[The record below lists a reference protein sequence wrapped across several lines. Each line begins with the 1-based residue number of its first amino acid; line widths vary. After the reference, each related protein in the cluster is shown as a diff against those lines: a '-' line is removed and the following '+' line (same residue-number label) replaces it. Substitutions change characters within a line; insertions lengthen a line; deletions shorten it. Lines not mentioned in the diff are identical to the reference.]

1 MMIALAIELSRTLDN
16 GHCVLYKSAQFLAEA
31 LKMIRNRSLARVHAW
46 SLLLLVGSLGAFTA
60 SCGGDVS
67 PRENPP
73 PSGPQCAASLNT
85 NPQGALWMPVV
96 DPADPLAASFDV
108 TIDPAHAAFMTE
120 QREPLAAPMTV
131 TATNGTLKL
140 WGGVKKF
147 VKHPERLFVELYF
160 INDDK
165 VGWREATVTV
175 DGIEGSASFYDFN
188 EDPWAMPTTNQ
199 TMRLGGIAPEGV
211 GRISFGFDAQADNA
225 PVKFK
230 VSLAG
235 KTTTRISTSSSPITT
250 SPDGKEV
257 WAVQGDADVLGI
269 IDTTTDKR
277 VAQIKTP
284 GKPSSVAITPDGK
297 LALVT
302 CSACNQVSVINTAT
316 REIVQIFGEADG
328 IGRDPRNI
336 VVSPDGTRAYVSAYV
351 GDSVTAF
358 ERVGDAFRV
367 VKELP
372 IGRRPVGMSVT
383 PDGETLLVAHFMPKG
398 KVTSNGAWLS
408 VIATDTNTVVKEPF
422 LPDDGNEAEIGC
434 MQQISLFAN
443 YSAEDLSFEASP
455 TQFAGVF
462 LAPGGAEAWAP
473 GLRVAG
479 FPMFEGD
486 VSTLGFQFLAL
497 GANSPAM
504 FFPFDTRNARETII
518 RKASSSI
525 DVPDRIEEFLRCVPF
540 YEEAEAVIARTTN
553 NPDERTYPGA
563 TIPSQSVFLSET
575 GVSRFMGFTRGGRRT
590 LILSYIADELAVMD
604 TATHSPTSV
613 NHLLLSGSN
622 PTGIAVTPNG
632 VKGYVAY
639 ENSTFVSVLDLSMYA
654 KEGAL
659 PEPGIVPYYL
669 GAGTGPGQG
678 AAIVTFKFLT
688 RNIKDVPDA
697 PLVEET
703 GQVEMVD
710 ADPMDPVMRRGKIL
724 FTSSSPVKY
733 PTLSGH
739 RQGACAACHPNG
751 GNDGT
756 AWSTMEGE
764 RRTIGL
770 WGGTA
775 KRGWLH
781 ASATHQDATDFA
793 TKIVVD
799 RLGGTGLSNADVHAL
814 SEYVAHGIPEVQR
827 PKVDSKLAEKGKTI
841 FQTKCS
847 SCHFAPDYSSGNPD
861 GSTEYGGGKGEPT
874 VYDVG
879 TTTDWGHITLG
890 TAYVNLFPS
899 DAQLVLTLLRGDRDL
914 GSADPVQQKLKFAAR
929 PDRKRGQIKAS
940 SLVNTWENQVFF
952 HDARTDSLE
961 EAVGI
966 LNTNLALALSAED
979 IKAVVEYLKTL

>member
-1 MMIALAIELSRTLDN
+1 MIALAIELSRTLDK

-31 LKMIRNRSLARVHAW
+31 LKMIRNRSLARSHAW

-199 TMRLGGIAPEGV
+199 TMTLGGIAPEGV

-383 PDGETLLVAHFMPKG
+383 PDGETLLVAHYLPRG
-398 KVTSNGAWLS
+398 KLGNNEGWLS
-408 VIATDTNTVVKEPF
+408 IVSREPF
-422 LPDDGNEAEIGC
+422 EITGDAIVRDDGNVEEAKCLAALPGFDSWPPE
-434 MQQISLFAN
+434 Q
-443 YSAEDLSFEASP
+443 LSFEGAP
-455 TQFAGVF
+455 TQLAAPF
-462 LAPGGAEAWAP
+462 LDPSGRVAWVP
-473 GLRVAG
+473 GLRIGA
-479 FPMFEGD
+479 FPVFEGH
-486 VSTLGFQFLAL
+486 TENIGFDFFRR
-497 GANSPAM
+497 GANSPAAI
-504 FFPFDTRNARETII
+504 FTFDTRNP
-518 RKASSSI
+518 RKASIIRTSSTI
-525 DVPDRIEEFLRCVPF
+525 DVPDRDENFLKCLKHMEEIECVIGFPVDGDPNHIRN
-540 YEEAEAVIARTTN
+540 AGAVV
-553 NPDERTYPGA
+553 PSGV
-563 TIPSQSVFLSET
+563 IPLSET
-575 GVSRFMGFTRGGRRT
+575 GVIRHIAFTPGGRRA
-590 LILSYIADELAVMD
+590 LFLSYIADEIMVLD
-604 TATHSPTSV
+604 GATRHPTTRK
-613 NHLLLSGSN
+613 NFMLSGAS
-622 PTGIAVTPNG
+622 PIGIALTPDG
-632 VKGYVAY
+632 RKGYVTY
-639 ENSTFVSVLDLSMYA
+639 ENSLFVSVIDTSAYA
-654 KEGAL
+654 GDKL
-659 PEPGIVPYYL
+659 PEPQFVPYIME
-669 GAGTGPGQG
+669 GGIAPGQG
-678 AAIVTFKFLT
+678 ASTMTFRIVNRDATGVPEQPTLT
-688 RNIKDVPDA
+688 ELSQIA
-697 PLVEET
+697 LVD
-703 GQVEMVD
+703 Q
-710 ADPMDPVMRRGKIL
+710 DPMDPILRRGKII
-724 FTSSSPVKY
+724 FAGANPDKH
-733 PTLSGH
+733 PTNSGV
-739 RQGACAACHPNG
+739 REGACAACHPDG
-751 GNDGT
+751 GMDGT
-756 AWSTMEGE
+756 VWSTMEGE
-764 RRTIGL
+764 RRTIAL

-775 KRGWLH
+775 GRGWLH
-781 ASATHQDATDFA
+781 ASGTHRESHDFA
-793 TKIVVD
+793 EIIVPE
-799 RLGGTGLSNADVHAL
+799 RLGGTGLSVEDQHAL
-814 SEYVAHGIPEVQR
+814 SLYVAKGIPRVQTPR
-827 PKVDSKLAEKGKTI
+827 LDDALAEKGRGI
-841 FQTKCS
+841 FQNRCAA
-847 SCHFAPDYSSGNPD
+847 CHHGPAMNDDAVDPNSQ
-861 GSTEYGGGKGEPT
+861 YGGGLEAGP
-874 VYDVG
+874 VLHNVG
-879 TTTDWGHITLG
+879 SATDLAGAIIGAPW
-890 TAYVNLFPS
+890 ANLFAS
-899 DAQLVLTLLRGDRDL
+899 DVKTVLLTLRGDREL
-914 GSADPVQQKLKFAAR
+914 GPQDPIQNTLDFYPR
-929 PDRKRGQIKAS
+929 PKRERGAFKAP
-940 SLVNTWENQVFF
+940 SLVNTWQNVLFF
-952 HDARTDSLE
+952 HDGRSDSLE
-961 EAVGI
+961 EAVQDIAKRTG
-966 LNTNLALALSAED
+966 TELSAD
-979 IKAVVEYLKTL
+979 DLKAVVEYLKTL